1 MKYSFVYIII
11 CLSIKISIVQGQSF
25 QLYGDKTFGGS
36 KLEESADI
44 LYVGNGEFIIS
55 GNSYTNLDG
64 DKTDGLC
71 QDTLSPD
78 IWVIKFDSN
87 FNIIWQN
94 SIGGNKFDVNP
105 TVIKSNLG
113 NNFIFGCVST
123 STSSCDKSQNA
134 FAPTFDYWIY
144 SSDLFNNKLFDIT
157 FGGTGGD
164 NDPAVIQLSN
174 GEYIVCGSSTSGI
187 GGDKTVAN
195 FGMADFWTLKF
206 DSNGTKIW
214 DQVYGG
220 TSNELSTDNFFDL
233 IPDDNGNFLILGYTG
248 SPVSGNI
255 SQPSQGGIDI
265 WLVKIDSSG
274 NKLWDQR
281 FGGSGSDL
289 PRKIIPT
296 ADNGYIL
303 CGRTFSPQS
312 GDVSEAPHGQ
322 RDMWVIKLDSVG
334 NKLWDKRYGGTGLN
348 DANWIEQ
355 DFDGGYLIG
364 GTTTSQIGLD
374 VSESPFGVGDYWI
387 IKTDSIGNKV
397 WDKRFGGPGN
407 NILTCFAL
415 LPDSSIMLFGYA
427 DSGTTSVKT
436 QPGNGLT
443 DYWLVHF
450 KYNNSPSGINELSY
464 GNQSISIYPN
474 PVTDELLLNS
484 QSNLPLQ
491 YFRLYDLTGRLV
503 YEQLEFNEKAVNI
516 SQLKPA
522 IYFYQI
528 LDSRNNFYNGK
539 LLKQ

>member
-1 MKYSFVYIII
+1 M
-11 CLSIKISIVQGQSF
+11 
-25 QLYGDKTFGGS
+25 
-36 KLEESADI
+36 
-44 LYVGNGEFIIS
+44 
-55 GNSYTNLDG
+55 
-64 DKTDGLC
+64 
-71 QDTLSPD
+71 
-78 IWVIKFDSN
+78 
-87 FNIIWQN
+87 
-94 SIGGNKFDVNP
+94 
-105 TVIKSNLG
+105 
-113 NNFIFGCVST
+113 
-123 STSSCDKSQNA
+123 
-134 FAPTFDYWIY
+134 
-144 SSDLFNNKLFDIT
+144 
-157 FGGTGGD
+157 
-164 NDPAVIQLSN
+164 
-174 GEYIVCGSSTSGI
+174 
-187 GGDKTVAN
+187 
-195 FGMADFWTLKF
+195 
-206 DSNGTKIW
+206 
-214 DQVYGG
+214 
-220 TSNELSTDNFFDL
+220 
-233 IPDDNGNFLILGYTG
+233 GYTA

-255 SQPSQGGIDI
+255 SQPSQGGMDI
-265 WLVKIDSSG
+265 WLIKIDSSG

-296 ADNGYIL
+296 TDKGYIL

-312 GDVSEAPHGQ
+312 GDVSEPPHGL

-334 NKLWDKRYGGTGLN
+334 NKLWDKRYGGTGIN

-364 GTTTSQIGLD
+364 GTTTSPISLD

-387 IKTDSIGNKV
+387 IKTDSIGNKI
-397 WDKRFGGPGN
+397 WDKRFGGPGD

-436 QPGNGLT
+436 HPGNGLT

-450 KYNNSPSGINELSY
+450 KYNNSPIGINELSY
-464 GNQSISIYPN
+464 DNQSISIYPN
-474 PVTDELLLNS
+474 PVTDELLLHS

-503 YEQLEFNEKAVNI
+503 YEQLEFDEKTVNI

-528 LDSRNNFYNGK
+528 LGSRNNFYNGK